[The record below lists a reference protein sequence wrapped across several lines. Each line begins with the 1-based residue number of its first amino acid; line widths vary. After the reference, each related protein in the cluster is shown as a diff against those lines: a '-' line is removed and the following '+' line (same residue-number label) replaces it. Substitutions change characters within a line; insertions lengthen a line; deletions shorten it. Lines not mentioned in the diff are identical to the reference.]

1 MKQSE
6 KRYSSQSLQR
16 PISIEPL
23 VMDLRVVKVVT
34 KKKVTLSKLKKTRKN
49 IKVKEMTLAVV
60 TIVTVVAE
68 VTLIYFQNDWV
79 DQALP

>member
-1 MKQSE
+1 
-6 KRYSSQSLQR
+6 
-16 PISIEPL
+16 
-23 VMDLRVVKVVT
+23 
-34 KKKVTLSKLKKTRKN
+34 
-49 IKVKEMTLAVV
+49 MTLAVV